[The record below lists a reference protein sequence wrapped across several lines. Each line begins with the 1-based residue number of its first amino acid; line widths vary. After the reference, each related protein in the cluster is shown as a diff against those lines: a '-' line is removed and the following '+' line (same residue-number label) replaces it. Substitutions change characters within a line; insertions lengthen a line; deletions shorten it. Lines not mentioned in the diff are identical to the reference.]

1 MGERKTAEVPLDVL
15 EAVLTALAGARDD
28 GLANLEMRRAAA
40 GARGRLNVYLQ
51 FAQDKVAA

>member
-28 GLANLEMRRAAA
+28 RKANLEMSLAAA
-40 GARGRLNVYLQ
+40 YAIGRLNVYLQ
-51 FAQDKVAA
+51 LAQAKVAA

>member
-1 MGERKTAEVPLDVL
+1 MVERKTAEVPLDVL

-28 GLANLEMRRAAA
+28 GKADLDIRRAAA

-51 FAQDKVAA
+51 FAQAKEAA